1 MSLIPSR
8 VKAFYDFMIE
18 RENIR
23 LRRLL
28 GLPRDQ
34 WTSDPIFQKYSF
46 TNVKRE
52 HDRVTTQLMRE
63 FYVPEFVELQ
73 EQKTDRNTDH
83 RLQNLLINCAIFRY
97 FGCIE
102 TARIIGW
109 TMDWNT
115 QRDRIKHLGDMDDL
129 RFTSAYIVPNCGR
142 SEPKYE
148 VVIEILDGI
157 WQRATEIVE
166 GENSWRRQCGVLT
179 QCYGCGS
186 FMAKEIM
193 LDYILATGIKPDD
206 WQTWTPVGP
215 GGRRGASRVLHGVNI
230 KISEEEALEVIMEI
244 YEERG
249 QYWRADF
256 VELDLTDIQF
266 QCCEVSKYSGVAEGR
281 APKRRFKPIVDEIT
295 RKQDP

>member
-1 MSLIPSR
+1 
-8 VKAFYDFMIE
+8 MIKKMGK
-18 RENIR
+18 NW
-23 LRRLL
+23 
-28 GLPRDQ
+28 RDDDHLN
-34 WTSDPIFQKYSF
+34 SD
-46 TNVKRE
+46 NCLE
-52 HDRVTTQLMRE
+52 
-63 FYVPEFVELQ
+63 
-73 EQKTDRNTDH
+73 
-83 RLQNLLINCAIFRY
+83 NLLINCAIFRY
-97 FGCIE
+97 FGCVE

-109 TMDWNT
+109 TTDWST